1 MFGLKK
7 KSQSASGQPK
17 DASPA
22 PAAPAAAGGSRIGA
36 LLSGRRGII
45 AVVVVL
51 VLIAAAGAVTYMD
64 LLSPAPP
71 PPSAPVARPA
81 ARPVPVPSA
90 GTGQAAADRPVATAA
105 AQPAAQPAATGTAT
119 DAPTSPP
126 SAGDPE
132 EVYARLHAATLAGDM
147 VEMRRNATAAKRA
160 ELEAIPKAQASAA
173 VNLIGS
179 MMPPT
184 YKVTRKSIAE
194 DGKTATLL
202 ATGTSEFGKQEM
214 HGAVNFTRE
223 DGSWKVGEWSWT
235 SDKPGAQPSAKAAE
249 SMGRASTEK
258 TALATPAE
266 EAKPAQSPA
275 ERRRAREEAAKLAEQ
290 ERLAEEKRRQEA
302 FNARCVIRPV
312 MSDADIDRCRPDRK

>member
-1 MFGLKK
+1 M
-7 KSQSASGQPK
+7 A
-17 DASPA
+17 
-22 PAAPAAAGGSRIGA
+22 
-36 LLSGRRGII
+36 
-45 AVVVVL
+45 
-51 VLIAAAGAVTYMD
+51 
-64 LLSPAPP
+64 
-71 PPSAPVARPA
+71 
-81 ARPVPVPSA
+81 
-90 GTGQAAADRPVATAA
+90 
-105 AQPAAQPAATGTAT
+105 
-119 DAPTSPP
+119 
-126 SAGDPE
+126 
-132 EVYARLHAATLAGDM
+132 
-147 VEMRRNATAAKRA
+147 EMRRHATAAKRA

-184 YKVTRKSIAE
+184 YKVTRKNVAE

-223 DGSWKVGEWSWT
+223 NGSWKVGEWSWT
-235 SDKPGAQPSAKAAE
+235 SDKPGAQPTAKAAE
-249 SMGRASTEK
+249 SIGRASAEK
-258 TALATPAE
+258 TALAAPAE

-290 ERLAEEKRRQEA
+290 ERLAEEKRRQEE